1 MFHVEW
7 KLLVLLFIYFKN
19 VLRSS
24 NLLKWENKKKKSL
37 VEVIC
42 KIVMEIV
49 NKCVRVCVRACVVWC
64 VCCAVQ
70 VVLVHLACQ

>member
-1 MFHVEW
+1 MYSGVGS
-7 KLLVLLFIYFKN
+7 N
-19 VLRSS
+19 

-42 KIVMEIV
+42 KILMEIV